1 MRKIE
6 VTTAFRRD
14 FKPDLVL
21 IYRFPGQGRCDDGT
35 SLLVD
40 FFPRQCRP
48 VGCQVTFNALFD
60 FFMKACF

>member
-1 MRKIE
+1 MRRIE
-6 VTTAFRRD
+6 VITAFRRD
-14 FKPDLVL
+14 FKPGLVL
-21 IYRFPGQGRCDDGT
+21 IYRFPDQSGCDDGT
-35 SLLVD
+35 SLLIN

>member
-14 FKPDLVL
+14 FKPGLVL
-21 IYRFPGQGRCDDGT
+21 IYRFPGQSGCDDGT
-35 SLLVD
+35 SLLIN

-60 FFMKACF
+60 FCIKKRL